1 MENIYLDHAATSPM
15 HPEVI
20 ATMTEVMAETFGNPS
35 SIHSFGR
42 QAAGQLERARE
53 IIGKS
58 LGVKYHEIIF
68 NSGGTE
74 GDNTVILETAFGR
87 QQEGRH
93 LITTQIEH
101 PAVINTMK
109 YLETQ
114 GFEVTYL
121 PVDRKGNISLADF
134 EAALRP
140 DTILVSIMYG
150 NNEIGNLMPIKEIG
164 ERLQKHPA
172 YFHTD
177 AVQAYGNQW
186 IRPHELGVDFLS
198 ISAHKINGPKGVGF
212 LFKSDQVKLQ
222 PLLRGGEQEEKRRA
236 GTENLAGICGM
247 AKAVEL
253 LTEDEREKRRKL
265 YDQFTQKILLALDQA
280 GIDYQ
285 VNGDLSNKLPHVLNL
300 RFKGIVNDLLLMKLD
315 LQGIAVS
322 TGSACTAG
330 TIDPSHVLEAMYGKN
345 APEIKESLRV
355 SFGYG
360 NTLEQVDYFTE
371 QLVASIQELTK

>member
-20 ATMTEVMAETFGNPS
+20 AMMTEVMAETFGNPS

-164 ERLQKHPA
+164 ERLQEHPA

-265 YDQFTQKILLALDQA
+265 YDQFTQKILVALDQA

-371 QLVASIQELTK
+371 QLVDSIQELTK

>member
-58 LGVKYHEIIF
+58 LGVKYNEIIF

-134 EAALRP
+134 DAALRP

-164 ERLQKHPA
+164 ERLQEHPA

-265 YDQFTQKILLALDQA
+265 YDQFTQKILVALDQA

-360 NTLEQVDYFTE
+360 NTLEQVGYFTE

>member
-1 MENIYLDHAATSPM
+1 METIYLDHAATSPM

-20 ATMTEVMAETFGNPS
+20 ETMTEVMNETFGNPS

-42 QAAGQLERARE
+42 QAAGKLEMARE
-53 IIGKS
+53 VIGKS

-87 QQEGRH
+87 QNEGRH

-101 PAVINTMK
+101 PAVINSMK

-121 PVDRKGNISLADF
+121 PVDRKGRISLKDL
-134 EAALRP
+134 EESLRP
-140 DTILVSIMYG
+140 DTILVSIIYG
-150 NNEIGNLMPIKEIG
+150 NNEIGNLMPIQEIG
-164 ERLQKHPA
+164 ERLKDHPA

-177 AVQAYGNQW
+177 AVQAYGNQF
-186 IRPHELGVDFLS
+186 IRPRELGVDFLS

-212 LFKSDQVKLQ
+212 LYKSDEAKLQ
-222 PLLRGGEQEEKRRA
+222 PLLHGGEQEEKRRA
-236 GTENLAGICGM
+236 GTENLAGVCGM

-253 LTEDEREKRRKL
+253 LTEAEREKRQKL
-265 YDQFTQKILLALDQA
+265 YEQFTQKVLTTLDQA
-280 GIDYQ
+280 GVDYH
-285 VNGDLSNKLPHVLNL
+285 VNGDLNNKLPHVLNL
-300 RFKGIVNDLLLMKLD
+300 RFTGIVNDLLLMKLD
-315 LQGIAVS
+315 LKGIAVS

-330 TIDPSHVLEAMYGKN
+330 TIDPSHVLEAMYGEG
-345 APEIKESLRV
+345 AIEVKESLRV

-360 NTLEQVDYFTE
+360 NTMEQVDYFAE
-371 QLVASIQELTK
+371 QLVASLHELTK

>member
-1 MENIYLDHAATSPM
+1 METIYLDHAATSPM

-20 ATMTEVMAETFGNPS
+20 ETMTEVMNETFGNPS

-42 QAAGQLERARE
+42 QAAGKLEMARE
-53 IIGKS
+53 VIGKS

-87 QQEGRH
+87 QNEGRH

-101 PAVINTMK
+101 PAVINSMK

-121 PVDRKGNISLADF
+121 PVDRKGRISLKDF
-134 EAALRP
+134 EKSLRP

-150 NNEIGNLMPIKEIG
+150 NNEIGNLMPIQEIG
-164 ERLQKHPA
+164 ERLKDHPA

-177 AVQAYGNQW
+177 AVQAYGNQF
-186 IRPHELGVDFLS
+186 IRPRELGVDFLS

-212 LFKSDQVKLQ
+212 LYKSDEAKLQ
-222 PLLRGGEQEEKRRA
+222 PLLHGGEQEEKRRA
-236 GTENLAGICGM
+236 GTENLAGVCGM

-253 LTEDEREKRRKL
+253 LTEAEREKRQKL
-265 YDQFTQKILLALDQA
+265 YEQCTQKVLTTLDQA
-280 GIDYQ
+280 GVDYH
-285 VNGDLSNKLPHVLNL
+285 VNGDLNNKLPHVLNL
-300 RFKGIVNDLLLMKLD
+300 RFTGIVNDLLLMKLD
-315 LQGIAVS
+315 LKGIAVS

-330 TIDPSHVLEAMYGKN
+330 TIDPSHVLEAMYGEG
-345 APEIKESLRV
+345 AIEVKESLRV

-360 NTLEQVDYFTE
+360 NTIEQVDYFAE
-371 QLVASIQELTK
+371 QLVASLHELTK

>member
-1 MENIYLDHAATSPM
+1 VETIYLDHAATSPM

-20 ATMTEVMAETFGNPS
+20 ETMTEVMNETFGNPS

-42 QAAGQLERARE
+42 QAAGKLEMARE
-53 IIGKS
+53 VIGKS

-87 QQEGRH
+87 QNEGRH

-101 PAVINTMK
+101 PAVINSMK

-121 PVDRKGNISLADF
+121 PVDRKGRISLKDL
-134 EAALRP
+134 EESLRP

-150 NNEIGNLMPIKEIG
+150 NNEIGNLMPIQEIG
-164 ERLQKHPA
+164 ERLKDHPA

-177 AVQAYGNQW
+177 AVQAYGNQF
-186 IRPHELGVDFLS
+186 IRPRELGVDFLS

-212 LFKSDQVKLQ
+212 LYKSDEVKLQ
-222 PLLRGGEQEEKRRA
+222 PLLHGGEQEEKRRA
-236 GTENLAGICGM
+236 GTENLAGVCGM

-253 LTEDEREKRRKL
+253 LTEAEREKRQKL
-265 YDQFTQKILLALDQA
+265 YEQFTQKVLTTLDQA
-280 GIDYQ
+280 GVDYH
-285 VNGDLSNKLPHVLNL
+285 VNGDLNNKLPHVLNL
-300 RFKGIVNDLLLMKLD
+300 RFTGIVNDLLLMKLD
-315 LQGIAVS
+315 LKGIAVS

-330 TIDPSHVLEAMYGKN
+330 TIDPSHVLEAMYGEG
-345 APEIKESLRV
+345 AIEVKESLRV

-360 NTLEQVDYFTE
+360 NTIEQVDYFAE
-371 QLVASIQELTK
+371 QLVASLHELTK

>member
-1 MENIYLDHAATSPM
+1 M

-164 ERLQKHPA
+164 ERLQEHPA

-265 YDQFTQKILLALDQA
+265 YDQFTQKILVALDQA

-371 QLVASIQELTK
+371 QLVDSIQELTK

>member
-1 MENIYLDHAATSPM
+1 METIYLDHAATSPM

-20 ATMTEVMAETFGNPS
+20 ETMTEVMNETFGNPS

-42 QAAGQLERARE
+42 QAAGKLEMARE
-53 IIGKS
+53 VIGKS
-58 LGVKYHEIIF
+58 LGAKYHEIIF

-87 QQEGRH
+87 QNEGRH

-101 PAVINTMK
+101 PAVINSMK

-121 PVDRKGNISLADF
+121 PVDRKGRISLKDF
-134 EAALRP
+134 EESLRP

-150 NNEIGNLMPIKEIG
+150 NNEIGNLMPIQEIG
-164 ERLQKHPA
+164 ERLKDHPA

-177 AVQAYGNQW
+177 AVQAYGNQF
-186 IRPHELGVDFLS
+186 IRPRELGVDFLS

-212 LFKSDQVKLQ
+212 LYKSDEAKLQ
-222 PLLRGGEQEEKRRA
+222 PLLHGGEQEEKRRA
-236 GTENLAGICGM
+236 GTENLAGVCGM

-253 LTEDEREKRRKL
+253 LTEDEREKRQKL
-265 YDQFTQKILLALDQA
+265 YEQFTQKVLTTLDQA
-280 GIDYQ
+280 GVDYH
-285 VNGDLSNKLPHVLNL
+285 VNGDLNNKLPHVLNL
-300 RFKGIVNDLLLMKLD
+300 RFTGIVNDLLLMKLD
-315 LQGIAVS
+315 LKGIAVS

-330 TIDPSHVLEAMYGKN
+330 TIDPSHVLEAMYGEG
-345 APEIKESLRV
+345 AIEVKESLRV

-360 NTLEQVDYFTE
+360 NTIEQVDYFAE
-371 QLVASIQELTK
+371 QLVASLHELTK

>member
-164 ERLQKHPA
+164 ERLQEHPA

-265 YDQFTQKILLALDQA
+265 YDQFTQKILVALDQA